1 MRNPISKPMKLF
13 RLLPFLALGLA
24 AAPAMA
30 QPLPGAHPAFLHAL
44 TDLRTARWFLYRQP
58 GNWKVYEGEDRA
70 IAEIEGAIGDIKR
83 AAIDDGK
90 DINDH
95 PNVDVKEHGSRLL
108 KAIETLDA
116 AARDVNQ
123 EEDNPQSR
131 DLKHRALEHIRIAH
145 EGAVRAHDAWLKE
158 QGH

>member
-1 MRNPISKPMKLF
+1 MMKFL
-13 RLLPFLALGLA
+13 RLLPIVALSFSA
-24 AAPAMA
+24 VPAMA

-58 GNWKVYEGEDRA
+58 GNWKVYEGEDVA
-70 IAEIEGAIGDIKR
+70 ISELEGAISDIKK
-83 AAIDDGK
+83 ASIDDGK
-90 DINDH
+90 DLNDH

-131 DLKHRALEHIRIAH
+131 DLKHRALEHIRIAR
-145 EGAVRAHDAWLKE
+145 EAAGRAHDAWLKE
-158 QGH
+158 KH